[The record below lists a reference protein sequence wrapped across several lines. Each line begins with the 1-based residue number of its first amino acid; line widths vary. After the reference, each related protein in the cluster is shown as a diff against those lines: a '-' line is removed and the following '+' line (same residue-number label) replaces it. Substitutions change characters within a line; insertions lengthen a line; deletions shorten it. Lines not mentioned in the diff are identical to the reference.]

1 MFFRLAALAVLFVT
15 PFHAQAPAKTA
26 PAAAA
31 LPDGRGIVERHI
43 KEVGGR
49 DAILAHKSMH
59 VKGTLAVPASGI
71 TGPIEI
77 FGAAN
82 PDRVIVKTSVPGIGD
97 IMEGF
102 DGSHA
107 WIVSPMTGPM
117 LKIGKELQQTK
128 LDADFY
134 SELRD
139 AKKYTTVKTVEKT
152 TCPEASASTA
162 KPAEGRS
169 CYKVAL
175 SRIDGAEDF
184 DFYDVATGL
193 RAGGINTR
201 ESSMGTMTVTSALG
215 GYKKFGD
222 MLVATTQSQK
232 VMGVE
237 QTITL
242 SSVEFD
248 KVESSVFDPPAA
260 IKALIK

>member
-1 MFFRLAALAVLFVT
+1 
-15 PFHAQAPAKTA
+15 
-26 PAAAA
+26 
-31 LPDGRGIVERHI
+31 
-43 KEVGGR
+43 
-49 DAILAHKSMH
+49 
-59 VKGTLAVPASGI
+59 
-71 TGPIEI
+71 
-77 FGAAN
+77 
-82 PDRVIVKTSVPGIGD
+82 VIVKTTVPGIGD

-107 WIVSPMTGPM
+107 WILSPMTGPM
-117 LKIGKELQQTK
+117 LKVGKELQQTK

-139 AKKYTTVKTVEKT
+139 PKKYLSVKTVEKT
-152 TCPEASASTA
+152 SCPEPTGAP
-162 KPAEGRS
+162 KPAEARV

-175 SRIDGAEDF
+175 SRIDGTEDI
-184 DFYDVATGL
+184 DFYDAATGL

-201 ESSMGTMTVTSALG
+201 ESSMGTMTITSAIG
-215 GYKKFGD
+215 GYKKFGN
-222 MLVATTQSQK
+222 MLIATTQSQQ

-248 KVESSVFDPPAA
+248 KVDPAVFTPPAP

>member
-1 MFFRLAALAVLFVT
+1 MFFRLAALAVLFVA
-15 PFHAQAPAKTA
+15 PFYAQAPAKTE

-31 LPDGRGIVERHI
+31 LPDGREIVARHI
-43 KEVGGR
+43 KEIGGR
-49 DAILAHKSMH
+49 EAILAHKSMR
-59 VKGTLAVPASGI
+59 VTGTLAVPASGI

-82 PDRVIVKTSVPGIGD
+82 PDRVLVRTTVPGIGE
-97 IMEGF
+97 ILEGF

-107 WIVSPMTGPM
+107 WTLSPMTGPM
-117 LKIGKELQQTK
+117 LKVGQELQQVK

-139 AKKYTTVKTVEKT
+139 PKKYITVKTVEKT
-152 TCPEASASTA
+152 TFDSRP
-162 KPAEGRS
+162 

-201 ESSMGTMTVTSALG
+201 ESSMGTMTVTSVIG
-215 GYKKFGD
+215 GYKKFGNL
-222 MLVATTQSQK
+222 LVATTQSQK

-242 SSVEFD
+242 TSVEFD
-248 KVESSVFDPPAA
+248 KVDPSVFTPPAP

>member
-1 MFFRLAALAVLFVT
+1 MFFRVAALAVLLVA
-15 PFHAQAPAKTA
+15 PSYAQAPAKPAPA

-31 LPDGRGIVERHI
+31 LPDGRGIIDRHI
-43 KEVGGR
+43 KEIGGR
-49 DAILAHKSMH
+49 AAVLGHTSMH
-59 VKGTLAVPASGI
+59 VTGTLAVPASGI

-82 PDRVIVKTSVPGIGD
+82 PDRVMVKTSVPGIGD
-97 IMEGF
+97 ILEGF

-107 WIVSPMTGPM
+107 WTLSPMTGPM
-117 LKIGKELQQTK
+117 LKVGKELQQTK

-139 AKKYTTVKTVEKT
+139 SKKYTSVKTVEQT
-152 TCPEASASTA
+152 TFD
-162 KPAEGRS
+162 GRQ

-175 SRIDGAEDF
+175 SRIDGSEDF
-184 DFYDVATGL
+184 DFYDAATGL

-201 ESSMGTMTVTSALG
+201 ESAMGTLTVTSVIG
-215 GYKKFGD
+215 GYKKFGNL
-222 MLVATTQSQK
+222 LVATTQSQK

-242 SSVEFD
+242 SAVEFD
-248 KVESSVFDPPAA
+248 KVDASVFTPPDA